1 MIRSVWA
8 RNVTG
13 TRILRLFHIKYQ
25 VTVRERERERE
36 QIEQVITKKLTL
48 ILDKVD
54 DINKFD

>member
-1 MIRSVWA
+1 MGKKCYWDKNFEVISYKVSS
-8 RNVTG
+8 
-13 TRILRLFHIKYQ
+13 YC
-25 VTVRERERERE
+25 ERERERE